1 MKKQI
6 NTYTN
11 SLLHRFCAALFL
23 IILPLFTSLF
33 NISLPAFT
41 VDAQVVSSS
50 LPSSF
55 RNTRTNELTDGW
67 ELQPFFKKIHSKQPV
82 KVMLIGDSHTKG
94 NFYPRAVNSIFE
106 KNFPTLSFAYFGIN
120 GARARRFYEPD
131 MIQKVENEHPDLVI
145 ISFGTNE
152 AHGNFVQ
159 SVHHQTLSTLTER
172 IREKC
177 PGVCILFTTPPG
189 SFISHT
195 TGIWYSGRGRRKQA
209 HYNTTKTANERTAE
223 VAQSIMSFA
232 KSNKCAVWDIFTIAG
247 GISNACTNW
256 RDANLMAVDLVH
268 YNVQGYNIQGH
279 LLGEAIYK
287 AYLTTPAKG
296 SQTRMNHDK
305 TPQEQR
311 PYSSVKGF

>member
-6 NTYTN
+6 NTYIK
-11 SLLHRFCAALFL
+11 SMLHKLYAALFL
-23 IILPLFTSLF
+23 FILPLFTSLF
-33 NISLPAFT
+33 NISTTSFT
-41 VDAQVVSSS
+41 AKAQVLYTS

-55 RNTRTNELTDGW
+55 RNTRTNELIDAW
-67 ELQPFFKKIHSKQPV
+67 ELQPFFQKIHSKRPV

-94 NFYPRAVNSIFE
+94 NFYPKAINSRLE
-106 KNFPTLSFAYFGIN
+106 KYFPTLSFAYFGIN
-120 GARARRFYEPD
+120 GAKARRFYESD

-152 AHGNFVQ
+152 AHGYFEQ
-159 SVHHQTLSTLTER
+159 SAHRQTLTTLTER
-172 IREKC
+172 IKEKC
-177 PGVCILFTTPPG
+177 PGVCFLFTTPPG

-195 TGIWYSGRGRRKQA
+195 TGTFFTGRGRNRRA
-209 HYNTTKTANERTAE
+209 HYSTTKTPNDRTAE
-223 VAQSIMSFA
+223 VASSIINFA

-268 YNVQGYNIQGH
+268 YNVQGYNLQGH

-305 TPQEQR
+305 TPQEQK
-311 PYSSVKGF
+311 PYNSVKGF